1 MERAKTVQPGFESSS
16 DAEQTS
22 ASHEPKN
29 SDDPEGAF
37 EHVDEKAETPEGAVD
52 EHPSDAELTVV
63 PDGDGVIV
71 AAAAAAARVAG
82 PALPDDFA
90 DHVAMV
96 APAWDV
102 GVELAEIRKHAKKK

>member
-1 MERAKTVQPGFESSS
+1 MKPEFDSSS
-16 DAEQTS
+16 DGEQTS
-22 ASHEPKN
+22 ASHESKR

-37 EHVDEKAETPEGAVD
+37 EDVDGKAETPEGAVD

-71 AAAAAAARVAG
+71 AATAAAAALVAG
-82 PALPDDFA
+82 PARPDDFA
-90 DHVAMV
+90 DHVAML

-102 GVELAEIRKHAKKK
+102 GVELAEISKHAKTK